1 MEKLIALISGV
12 LFGAGVTISGMVN
25 PMKVL
30 NFFDIFGTWDAT
42 LIFVMGAGL
51 LVTLLGYQIIFR
63 RKAPLFAPSFRLPT
77 SQDIDAKLLGGA
89 ALFGVGWGLR
99 RILSGPC
106 RCQSGFWPRGKHYFC
121 DRHGGRHGPH
131 QANSKTICRPPR
143 HDMLQP
149 IPVILA
155 AHDPEWPRTAA
166 THARTL
172 AGSLAQT
179 L

>member
-30 NFFDIFGTWDAT
+30 NFFDVAGAWDAT

-63 RKAPLFAPSFRLPT
+63 RKAPLFAPSFTLPT

-89 ALFGVGWGLR
+89 ALFGLGWGLSGFCPGPAVASLVFGR
-99 RILSGPC
+99 IESITFVIAVAAGMILSNQIQK
-106 RCQSGFWPRGKHYFC
+106 RMQTF
-121 DRHGGRHGPH
+121 
-131 QANSKTICRPPR
+131 
-143 HDMLQP
+143 
-149 IPVILA
+149 A
-155 AHDPEWPRTAA
+155 A
-166 THARTL
+166 
-172 AGSLAQT
+172 
-179 L
+179 